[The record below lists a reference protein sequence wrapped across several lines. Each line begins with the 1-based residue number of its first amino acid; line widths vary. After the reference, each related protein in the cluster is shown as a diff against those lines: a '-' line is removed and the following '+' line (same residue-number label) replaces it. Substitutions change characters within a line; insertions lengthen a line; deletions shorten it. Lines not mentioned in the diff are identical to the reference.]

1 MLVLAMAAV
10 ATLALITFAQAVQAQ
25 EPAGVPMAAR
35 LQIEDGLTEFRK
47 GHFDSAAAHFQQA
60 VEMAPQS
67 TLVHMYLGT
76 ALGRLYVPGV
86 DTPDNVRRGD
96 AAIRQ
101 FKVVAD
107 ADDARRE
114 YRLQAMKGI
123 ASLYLNM
130 KRFDDAVAAYQRVI
144 DTDPSDA
151 EPYYSI
157 GVLRWS
163 EAYRQRMDL
172 RAKLDLQPMDSL
184 PPGPEC
190 VELRA
195 KVESGVE
202 DGMQRMKKALELRP
216 DYDDAMAYM
225 NLLYR
230 ERAEYECDD
239 PQARTADL
247 KTADEWVDLTM
258 ATKKRKAEH
267 GTVVER
273 PSTGTGGGGG
283 GSSERPPRKP

>member
-1 MLVLAMAAV
+1 
-10 ATLALITFAQAVQAQ
+10 
-25 EPAGVPMAAR
+25 
-35 LQIEDGLTEFRK
+35 
-47 GHFDSAAAHFQQA
+47 
-60 VEMAPQS
+60 
-67 TLVHMYLGT
+67 MYLGT

-96 AAIRQ
+96 AAIRE
-101 FKVVAD
+101 FKIVAD

-195 KVESGVE
+195 KVESSVE
-202 DGMQRMKKALELRP
+202 DGIQWMKEALELRP

-230 ERAEYECDD
+230 ERADYECDD

-283 GSSERPPRKP
+283 GSGGGTSDPRPRVPKTAP